1 MVYLL
6 TFLFALPSGI
16 FWFFNAEL
24 LVVTQVETT
33 DAAPWL
39 IAACTTGGQFIGYA
53 ALYLFADRFLARLG
67 VVQRSV
73 TRVQRRFPRILPPD
87 PPVAP
92 DPTGDDGAGRP
103 LRTARPVGWGSYA
116 FFFTGGLMGLPPLL
130 ALFALYGSARLGRL
144 ELLLAFA
151 MPARLV
157 WYLLWAYAPDFI
169 RDLSFFS

>member
-16 FWFFNAEL
+16 VWFFNAEL

-39 IAACTTGGQFIGYA
+39 IAACTTAGQFIGYA

-73 TRVQRRFPRILPPD
+73 VRVQRRFPRILPPD
-87 PPVAP
+87 PPEPAVAP
-92 DPTGDDGAGRP
+92 GAGAVVSPRGA
-103 LRTARPVGWGSYA
+103 ARPVGWGSYA
-116 FFFTGGLMGLPPLL
+116 FFFTGGLMGIPPLL

-144 ELLLAFA
+144 ALLLAFA